1 MTPLRYII
9 LVVFPILQLIL
20 VNPTFAQYGW
30 YDDLDSSASISR
42 RIPVPEGFKRIM
54 VDKGSFQ
61 QWLRN
66 LPLKK
71 GKPPV
76 YLYNGEKK
84 FFQLANYAVIDI
96 DIGDKDLQ
104 QCADAV
110 IRLRSEYLYS
120 KGQYDSIAFNFTSG
134 DRFRYS
140 DWLDGLIPVVD
151 GNDVEWKQMPIRDNN
166 RRNFKKY
173 LEIIFTYAG
182 TFSLSNELE
191 KVEDAHAMRIGDIFI
206 EGGFPG
212 HAVIVVDMAENAETG
227 DKIFLLAQSFMPAQ
241 DLHII
246 KNPINW
252 ILSPWYK
259 INFGNRLYTLEWT
272 FNKEELMR
280 FK

>member
-1 MTPLRYII
+1 MTPLRYIV
-9 LVVFPILQLIL
+9 LAVFPILQLIF
-20 VNPTFAQYGW
+20 VNPTYAQYSW
-30 YDDLDSSASISR
+30 YDDLDSSASISE
-42 RIPVPEGFKRIM
+42 RIPVPEGFKRITA
-54 VDKGSFQ
+54 DKGSFQ
-61 QWLRN
+61 EWLRN

-76 YLYNGEKK
+76 YLYNGKKK
-84 FFQLANYAVIDI
+84 FLQSANYAVIDI

-110 IRLRSEYLYS
+110 IRLRSEYFYP

-134 DRFRYS
+134 DRFLYS
-140 DWLDGLIPVVD
+140 GWLHGLTPVVNV
-151 GNDVEWKQMPIRDNN
+151 NDVEWKQMPERDNN

-173 LEIIFTYAG
+173 LELIFTYAG

-191 KVEDAHAMRIGDIFI
+191 KVEDASAMRIGDIFI

-241 DLHII
+241 DIHII

-252 ILSPWYK
+252 VLSPWYK
-259 INFGNRLYTLEWT
+259 INFGDRLYTLEWV
-272 FNKEELMR
+272 FRKDELMR
-280 FK
+280 FR

>member
-1 MTPLRYII
+1 MIPLRYIV
-9 LVVFPILQLIL
+9 LVVFLILQLIL
-20 VNPTFAQYGW
+20 VNPTHAQYVW
-30 YDDLDSSASISR
+30 YDDLDSSASISE
-42 RIPVPEGFKRIM
+42 RIPIPEGFKRIT

-61 QWLRN
+61 EWLRN

-71 GKPPV
+71 GNPPV
-76 YLYNGEKK
+76 YLYNGKKK

-140 DWLDGLIPVVD
+140 DWLDGLTPVVD
-151 GNDVEWKQMPIRDNN
+151 GNDVEWKQMPERDNN

-191 KVEDAHAMRIGDIFI
+191 KIEDASAMRIGDVFI

-241 DLHII
+241 DIHII

-252 ILSPWYK
+252 VLSPWYK
-259 INFGNRLYTLEWT
+259 INFGDRLYTLEWV
-272 FNKEELMR
+272 FNEDELMR
-280 FK
+280 FR